1 MNIDTFIKDFIIEYT
16 SHPDC
21 YDDIVDLLDVT
32 IEDIVINNTI
42 DENKKIIITYIC
54 DIYIAIQLYKTHLD
68 DINTIYQSI
77 SLFYER
83 LAFVSLFATIYPKI
97 LNSMKTFTSDSYLDE
112 TQFIQDFINEYSN
125 YRDSYCDIIDL
136 LDVTL
141 DDYVSNNSLFLNKQ
155 IILDNCGNIEN
166 AINLYIKNLGNI
178 TYTTLEHLYSQLVF
192 AVLFIKLYPEII
204 KLL

>member
-1 MNIDTFIKDFIIEYT
+1 MNVDSFIKDFIIEFT
-16 SHPDC
+16 SHQDC
-21 YDDIVDLLDVT
+21 YDDIIDLLDVT
-32 IEDIVINNTI
+32 LDDIVINNTI
-42 DENKKIIITYIC
+42 DENKKLITDFIG

-68 DINTIYQSI
+68 DIDTIYSSI

-83 LAFVSLFATIYPKI
+83 LAFISLFATLYPKI
-97 LNSMKTFTSDSYLDE
+97 LNSMKNFTSNSYLDE
-112 TQFIQDFINEYSN
+112 DQFIQDFVNEYST
-125 YRDSYCDIIDL
+125 YKDCYCDIIDL
-136 LDVTL
+136 LDVAL

-178 TYTTLEHLYSQLVF
+178 KYTTLEEFYSKLTF
-192 AVLFIKLYPEII
+192 AVLFVKLYPEII

>member
-21 YDDIVDLLDVT
+21 YVDIVDLLDVT

-42 DENKKIIITYIC
+42 DENKKIIITYIG